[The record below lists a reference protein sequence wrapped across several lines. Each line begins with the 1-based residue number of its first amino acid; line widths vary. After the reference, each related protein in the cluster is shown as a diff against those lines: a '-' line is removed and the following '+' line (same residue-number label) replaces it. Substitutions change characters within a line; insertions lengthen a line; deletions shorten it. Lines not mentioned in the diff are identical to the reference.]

1 MPMSNKQLA
10 MIHATKH
17 NLGLEDF
24 EYRGMLHQVAGVT
37 SAKQLDQKGFERVMA
52 WFERKGGRSG
62 QLFQR
67 AAESIY
73 CSTRQIREMELLA
86 AGRAELL
93 ASLTTK
99 MSRGTASNPTKLR
112 PWQAGKVIE
121 ALKAITV
128 REVEAAAGVH
138 PSGLPMLVRTWSDGQ
153 ARLLEEMSSRDLVNL
168 WRMLRGDDLD
178 GTFPR
183 AAGAFPASD
192 PAPAAGVSLP
202 QPLPRR
208 SIEELAAIQAEDFD
222 DVPF

>member
-1 MPMSNKQLA
+1 MSLSNRQLA

-17 NLGLEDF
+17 NLGLEEM
-24 EYRGMLHQVAGVT
+24 EYRGMLFQVAGVT

-67 AAESIY
+67 ASESIY

-86 AGRAELL
+86 AGRVELL

-99 MSRGTASNPTKLR
+99 MSRGTAPNHTKLR

-153 ARLLEEMSSRDLVNL
+153 ARLLEEMSSRDLVAL
-168 WRMLRGDDLD
+168 WRMLRGEDLD
-178 GTFPR
+178 CTIPRPAGTV
-183 AAGAFPASD
+183 
-192 PAPAAGVSLP
+192 PAAAAPVAAVVALP
-202 QPLPRR
+202 PPLPRR

-222 DVPF
+222 EVPF